1 MEKAVDTITDVGCV
15 YGKSKFIIISIILLI
30 FIIILIIF
38 YIRNYKKS
46 KLYNKT
52 TNGIIKSATCNKSV
66 DQDNLENWSCTLEVE
81 YEIDNNKYTIKESIN
96 RYKKINDTINIFYD
110 STNPRTATLTNY
122 TTS

>member
-52 TNGIIKSATCNKSV
+52 TNG
-66 DQDNLENWSCTLEVE
+66 
-81 YEIDNNKYTIKESIN
+81 TIKESIN

-122 TTS
+122 TTSSNMIGIISLALIIV